1 MLLTVRSTS
10 PISFSVIKIYHAK
23 LLQVCSRNPN
33 AFHFLISRSNLHI
46 QLNTWSATIS
56 TIICQSLIY
65 IHAYPLSFK
74 WPSWAKELAT
84 LWNAHNNFTYLC
96 YLISSLQRSHS
107 SLSPIILQ
115 QTYISNT
122 GTSIH
127 CPKSYRVWSSG
138 LSLQSPLS
146 QFSRITAFMVLVPS
160 SN

>member
-1 MLLTVRSTS
+1 MLWTVRSTS

-74 WPSWAKELAT
+74 
-84 LWNAHNNFTYLC
+84 WNAHNNFTYLC